1 MKIRARLKHVAGG
14 IADSFI
20 SRNNDLFGFWAPG
33 LMYQEVAGAPRLI
46 VVDLLTEHSDP
57 PMPNCESVARNYA
70 AFMRLALTR
79 NGLRS
84 DALSQ
89 ASINVQFNAPV
100 IAAVPSCWSGDPFAI
115 KVILRG
121 YEREGTAIR
130 SSRCL
135 PFKDGQF
142 SGRRG

>member
-1 MKIRARLKHVAGG
+1 MKIRARLKHVAAG

-46 VVDLLTEHSDP
+46 VLDLLTEHADP
-57 PMPNCESVARNYA
+57 VMPNCESVARNYA

-100 IAAVPSCWSGDPFAI
+100 VAAFPSYWSGDPFAI
-115 KVILRG
+115 EVILRG
-121 YEREGTAIR
+121 CGREGTAIR
-130 SSRCL
+130 RSLCL
-135 PFKDGQF
+135 PFVDGRF